1 MFSINILKQE
11 IKILNEK
18 IKTLAMISYTEDSY
32 ATLEIDDIK
41 MLIKDLEESIAF
53 LKERHLIK

>member
-1 MFSINILKQE
+1 MFSINVLKQE
-11 IKILNEK
+11 IKFLNEK
-18 IKTLAMISYTEDSY
+18 IKTLAKISYTEDSY

-41 MLIKDLEESIAF
+41 MLIRDLEESVTF